1 MRLASDDGVVVD
13 LRPLRYQFG
22 PSPEPRD
29 WDANW
34 LVVAG
39 HVELPDGR
47 SWSFTEPCLTTWEAR
62 RLGSWLR
69 GVRDGQ
75 VAPTELA
82 GDENGASLVLTEPD
96 VALSLAQRDAGT
108 VVVRVHLSL
117 GARPPWL
124 QAPGGPDLFAYV
136 VEVRLSPVALAEA
149 EASWEQELA
158 VFPVR

>member
-1 MRLASDDGVVVD
+1 VRLVSDDGVVVE

-34 LVVAG
+34 LVVDG
-39 HVELPDGR
+39 RVELPDGR

-75 VAPTELA
+75 VAPTELV
-82 GDENGASLVLTEPD
+82 GDDGGASLVLTEPD
-96 VALSLAQRDAGT
+96 VALSLAQRSAGT
-108 VVVRVHLSL
+108 VVVRVHLSH

-124 QAPGGPDLFAYV
+124 QAPGGPGLFPYG
-136 VEVRLSPVALAEA
+136 VEVRLTPDALAEA
-149 EASWEQELA
+149 GTTWEQELA
-158 VFPVR
+158 AFPVR